1 MGERQGQYV
10 VGDGEAKG
18 GWDRLRRE
26 NYCIW
31 GEGGQGID
39 VDGELFLSHTYV
51 YTLHIKK
58 CMTVKDN

>member
-31 GEGGQGID
+31 GGRGR
-39 VDGELFLSHTYV
+39 V
-51 YTLHIKK
+51 
-58 CMTVKDN
+58 